1 MIPKNGAISKGL
13 LDAFDKLVKK
23 HPKEAKQMTELY
35 EEKGIYVFDLWM
47 NGTGAGESSESSTRS
62 LGAVDEGFNR
72 RALKP

>member
-1 MIPKNGAISKGL
+1 MKR
-13 LDAFDKLVKK
+13 

-47 NGTGAGESSESSTRS
+47 NGAGAGESSEGSTRS